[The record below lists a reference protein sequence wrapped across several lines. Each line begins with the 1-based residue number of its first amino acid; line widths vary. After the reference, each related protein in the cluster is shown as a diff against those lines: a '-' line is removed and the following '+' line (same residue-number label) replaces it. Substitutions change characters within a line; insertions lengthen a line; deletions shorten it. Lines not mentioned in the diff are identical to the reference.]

1 MFGWYK
7 KEAPLKALA
16 GLGGGVGRGSSGP
29 SASTDPND
37 YPFDSSYY
45 QLFGNPAVWQGNPS
59 HLPTSH
65 TATTFTV
72 PSQHQGAI
80 RVIGI
85 GAGSGGN
92 TTGKG
97 GYFDIII
104 PVETGDKFKVIVG
117 QGGAT
122 SHSTGTGGNGCG
134 GGCGVDSNDSGA
146 GGGGTAFFY
155 ANPDATSDATMFPK
169 GVAIAGGGGGGN
181 NGNDS
186 CVGSTSPDPIGG
198 FTGLF
203 RAGALRSDGGEPGQA
218 GGKGGRARH
227 SNGNFLGSNKNRG
240 IGGDGHD
247 EGYGNGYGCGTG
259 GGAGAGGYGGSNGS
273 YSGNGENS
281 PNGRG
286 YGYGNYNSPGAGLG
300 GNYPMRGGN
309 GFTFNGVDLGGGAG
323 GSHGKCNAGGGWGG
337 GGGAYYDRSGGS
349 GGSGVWGWLQGSTAT
364 LNPWSPS
371 NGIPVNGGTVGSV
384 TGAAYN
390 GGEGGGQPGW
400 VVVLW

>member
-16 GLGGGVGRGSSGP
+16 GLGGGVGRGPLGP
-29 SASTDPND
+29 SASKDPND

-45 QLFGNPAVWQGNPS
+45 QLFANPAIWQGNPS

-85 GAGSGGN
+85 GAGSGGSQ
-92 TTGKG
+92 TGKG

-122 SHSTGTGGNGCG
+122 SHSSGTGGNGLG
-134 GGCGVDSNDSGA
+134 GGCGTDSNDSGA

-181 NGNDS
+181 GGNDS
-186 CVGSTSPDPIGG
+186 CVGPSSPDPIGG

-203 RAGALRSDGGEPGQA
+203 RAGNLRPDGGEPGQA
-218 GGKGGRARH
+218 GGKGGRMRH
-227 SNGNFLGSNKNRG
+227 TNGNLQGDQTARGS
-240 IGGDGHD
+240 GGLMHQDGYSGD
-247 EGYGNGYGCGTG
+247 YGGGNG
-259 GGAGAGGYGGSNGS
+259 GGAGGGGGGGSNGQLFR
-273 YSGNGENS
+273 GDGS
-281 PNGRG
+281 PNGMGWG
-286 YGYGNYNSPGAGLG
+286 YGSYNSAGAGRG
-300 GNYPMRGGN
+300 GNYPMKGGN
-309 GFTFNGVDLGGGAG
+309 GFTFNGVDLGGGGG
-323 GSHGKCNAGGGWGG
+323 GSHGKANAGGGWGG

-384 TGAAYN
+384 TGAAHN